1 MAPNEPR
8 QDSTRGEQA
17 LIARIGAAVT
27 AQPAAAPLFRAL
39 PFGDDMAPLAP
50 DGGWLWT
57 TDMLM
62 DGIDF
67 DSTRHNWRDVGWKAL
82 AVNLSD
88 CAAMAVRP
96 VAALCAV
103 ALHGDLSMTAAL
115 ELLAGAQDAASEH
128 HCPLVGG
135 DTNSWP
141 QPTVIAVTVAAQP
154 YSGVA
159 PIRRSGA
166 GPGDRLFVTGPLGG
180 SILGRH
186 LRPTPRLRESEVI
199 ARRLSPTAMIDISD
213 GLSIDLGRLLDASGC
228 AAELDEALLARATHA
243 DARAL
248 SERDGQ
254 SPLDHVL
261 SDGED
266 FELLVAIPAHIDPA
280 GAGVPLLPVG
290 HCVAGVGTI
299 DLRTQDGP
307 RRLARRG
314 WEHFR

>member
-1 MAPNEPR
+1 MAPDDQR

-17 LIARIGAAVT
+17 LIARIGAALAT
-27 AQPAAAPLFRAL
+27 EPAAAPLFRSL

-62 DGIDF
+62 DGVDF
-67 DSTRHNWRDVGWKAL
+67 DSARHNWRDVGWKAL

-103 ALHGDLSMTAAL
+103 GLQAELSMTAAL
-115 ELLAGAQDAASEH
+115 DLLAGAQNAASEH
-128 HCPLVGG
+128 RCPLVGG

-141 QPTVIAVTVAAQP
+141 QPTVIAITVAAQP
-154 YSGVA
+154 YPGVA
-159 PIRRSGA
+159 PIHRSGA
-166 GPGDRLFVTGPLGG
+166 NPGDRLFVTGPLGG

-186 LRPTPRLRESEVI
+186 LRPTPRLRESEAI
-199 ARRLSPTAMIDISD
+199 ARRLSPAAMIDISD
-213 GLSIDLGRLLDASGC
+213 GLSLDLGRLLDASGC
-228 AAELDEALLARATHA
+228 AAELDEALLAAATHA

-248 SERDGQ
+248 AERDGQ
-254 SPLDHVL
+254 SPLDHML
-261 SDGED
+261 GDGED

-280 GAGVPLLPVG
+280 AAGVPLLPIG
-290 HCVAGVGTI
+290 RCVLGAGAI
-299 DLRTQDGP
+299 DLRTEGGL